1 MIQRIAQRRR
11 SSHVKPST
19 LETIEA
25 TLMQLPQA
33 DRVHLA
39 ERLLASL
46 DEEDETLTE
55 WIAEAERRA
64 DAHDRGEIGAI
75 SLEDALTRLRA
86 GLPGQAAG

>member
-1 MIQRIAQRRR
+1 
-11 SSHVKPST
+11 VKPST

>member
-1 MIQRIAQRRR
+1 MIQRITQRQR